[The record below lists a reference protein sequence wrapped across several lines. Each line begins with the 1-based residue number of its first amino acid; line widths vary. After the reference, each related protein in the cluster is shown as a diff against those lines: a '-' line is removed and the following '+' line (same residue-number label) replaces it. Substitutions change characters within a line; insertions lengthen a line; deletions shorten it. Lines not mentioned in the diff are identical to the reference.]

1 MKRARDHE
9 DIEDYLEEYT
19 GRLRDF
25 EGESK
30 IEGDADIAMVTTSGP
45 PWYDTRT
52 GEVLDP
58 EKVKIGMDKERGSQD

>member
-1 MKRARDHE
+1 MDDAEREIQRGLKRARGHE

-25 EGESK
+25 EEEK
-30 IEGDADIAMVTTSGP
+30 KVEEDADIAMVATSGP

-52 GEVLDP
+52 GKVLDP
-58 EKVKIGMDKERGSQD
+58 EK